1 MAEPM
6 ERRKYARINKKLVIY
21 VVYRGMQHG
30 RDIQVEEHTFT
41 EDIGAGGARI
51 VLPSGLPKDKPL
63 NLKVFLFSDPLPLP
77 AKGKVVWSEEKQR
90 IEIKANSHSKSD
102 SGKRYWIGIQ
112 FVEIDPFTQERILH
126 LVKKE
131 FFGKR
136 EDQRT

>member
-6 ERRKYARINKKLVIY
+6 ERRKYARINKKMVIY
-21 VVYRGMQHG
+21 VVYRDMQHG
-30 RDIQVEEHTFT
+30 RNIQVEEHTLT

-102 SGKRYWIGIQ
+102 SEKRYWIGIQ
-112 FVEIDPFTQERILH
+112 FVEIDPFTLERILQ
-126 LVKKE
+126 LI
-131 FFGKR
+131 KR
-136 EDQRT
+136 EIMGERKD